1 MARRVLLGLLG
12 FVMAFVDPSSSS
24 AAVAFSR
31 RAGLAPPQQLIE
43 EPARIGAG
51 AWLAFPNDRGVA
63 VPTRFSWSHGTPVER
78 VASTESGLFVASPDA
93 TPPSGFA
100 VSVRLPSAAVVV
112 RVFMGSAGSQGQLN
126 ATLLDSA
133 GKQIGAASYLRP
145 SGLSQTLTARF
156 GAGAA
161 AAPTAL
167 RVQWVQAPGVKGYNI
182 NFQAVAVQAAS
193 AAAPAPACAQ
203 ALCTDVASCAAEP
216 PAASNCTTVDLDVV
230 GGLDWWHAGDSTLWP
245 NPHPHP
251 PPPPPK
257 PPPPFPG
264 PPECELPATLRKG
277 LSRPQALQIPGPPS
291 GADHA
296 SWMAAMR
303 GWRVSCHDIAAI
315 WVAFFS
321 RCQRYRCRQAAC
333 RAALR
338 LSGAVYE
345 IEELQ
350 WTQTAYYQPLTMPYD
365 RFFYNET
372 AGN

>member
-1 MARRVLLGLLG
+1 MPGLGGVGWGGVGLTLPGTRLKAAARHRLKATATRVGWGGAGMARRVLLGLLG

-24 AAVAFSR
+24 PAVAFSR

-156 GAGAA
+156 GGAA
-161 AAPTAL
+161 APAAAL
-167 RVQWVQAPGVKGYNI
+167 RVQWVQAPAGVKGYNI

-203 ALCTDVASCAAEP
+203 ALCTDVASCTAEP

-303 GWRVSCHDIAAI
+303 GWRVSRTIIAGI
-315 WVAFFS
+315 WVAFFQE
-321 RCQRYRCRQAAC
+321 CQR
-333 RAALR
+333 
-338 LSGAVYE
+338 
-345 IEELQ
+345 
-350 WTQTAYYQPLTMPYD
+350 
-365 RFFYNET
+365 
-372 AGN
+372 

>member
-1 MARRVLLGLLG
+1 MVGLTLPGTRLKGCAARHRLKATATRVGWGGAGMARRVLLGLLG

-31 RAGLAPPQQLIE
+31 HAGLAPPQQLIE

-112 RVFMGSAGSQGQLN
+112 RVFMGSAGSLGQLN

-156 GAGAA
+156 GAA
-161 AAPTAL
+161 AAPAAL

-203 ALCTDVASCAAEP
+203 ALCTDVASCTAEP

-315 WVAFFS
+315 
-321 RCQRYRCRQAAC
+321 
-333 RAALR
+333 
-338 LSGAVYE
+338 
-345 IEELQ
+345 
-350 WTQTAYYQPLTMPYD
+350 
-365 RFFYNET
+365 
-372 AGN
+372 